1 MDNKELEFVKR
12 CMSVFIDRKFEEL
25 CEAKEGKEL
34 EMEDVESLSEQIN
47 EFLREHFGN
56 VPEAF
61 YQKLRAVYFELQH
74 VLMDKNQPPFMTGG
88 IVCPDPFSLPIKLIN
103 SFLSTDK
110 AIKALF
116 KKIVEE
122 QLDEMWP
129 EYKDRWKD

>member
-1 MDNKELEFVKR
+1 MKDLKDIKEICSYFIERRVEVLKR
-12 CMSVFIDRKFEEL
+12 
-25 CEAKEGKEL
+25 AKNGKEL
-34 EMEDVESLSEQIN
+34 ELYDIHILCDQII
-47 EFLREHFGN
+47 EFMYEHFGN

-88 IVCPDPFSLPIKLIN
+88 IVCPSPFSLPSKLIN
-103 SFLSTDK
+103 SFRSTDK